1 MFEFTLC
8 LSGCGWFRASSFLT
22 RIGGAAYC
30 MELWPREMRARAPP
44 CGRSCI
50 CISSNAISH
59 SDRALAWS
67 ASERCAPVYGA
78 GWPPS
83 SLARN
88 YRPTPVRL
96 LPDANQPMRSYSTA
110 PRAAQSDRE
119 RVRNLD
125 HRRKLAQAL
134 SCVPLHCPMRRLW
147 PLQDADMICLSYPI
161 SSLSHDDA
169 ALRHCSSVGQP

>member
-1 MFEFTLC
+1 MRLVPRFFVPDAYWWRCILYGAVASRDARSRSAVWPLLHLHFLKRHFTFGPGT
-8 LSGCGWFRASSFLT
+8 S
-22 RIGGAAYC
+22 
-30 MELWPREMRARAPP
+30 
-44 CGRSCI
+44 
-50 CISSNAISH
+50 
-59 SDRALAWS
+59 LA

-78 GWPPS
+78 GRLPS

-96 LPDANQPMRSYSTA
+96 LPDANPTMRSYSTA